1 MEINYNEQLTNDLAD
16 AMIAQA
22 NDTKNTTSSALLR
35 KGANHMIAMQ
45 KVLFELMNVA
55 KSMQAELETLKSE
68 AAKVKRQ
75 YDYAAVLDEFMKS
88 GEPVRAIPVKTDK
101 SGKTGTPDGGCFRS
115 AINKKGL
122 PIEATQKRITDGKI
136 KILLIRTDM

>member
-1 MEINYNEQLTNDLAD
+1 MEINYNEKLTNDLAE

-22 NDTKNTTSSALLR
+22 NDTKNTTSSSLLR
-35 KGANHMIAMQ
+35 RGANRMLEVQ
-45 KVLFELMNVA
+45 RVLFELVNTVKA
-55 KSMQAELETLKSE
+55 TQAELE
-68 AAKVKRQ
+68 AVKESKANRY
-75 YDYAAVLDEFMKS
+75 YDYMAVLDEFMKS

-122 PIEATQKRITDGKI
+122 PIEATQKRITDGNI

>member
-75 YDYAAVLDEFMKS
+75 YDYGS
-88 GEPVRAIPVKTDK
+88 
-101 SGKTGTPDGGCFRS
+101 S
-115 AINKKGL
+115 
-122 PIEATQKRITDGKI
+122 
-136 KILLIRTDM
+136 